1 MEINENIDG
10 ITEVELNEELV
21 KDAEIPQP
29 EAEEAHSDEKTSKS
43 KSKKDKVRELEVQ
56 IEKLTDELESAKK
69 TASEFEDKYMRV
81 LAEYDNY
88 RKRTVKEKEGI
99 YSDAYGNALNEI
111 LPIMDTLEMAA
122 GYNGD
127 KVAEGV
133 KMTLAQFRSTLEKL
147 GVEEI
152 KAEVGGEFDAE
163 VHNAVMSTD
172 NPDVPSGSIAMV
184 LRKGYKKGDKVY
196 RYAMVAVAN

>member
-1 MEINENIDG
+1 MDKENIG
-10 ITEVELNEELV
+10 NIEEVEVKEAPATEEP
-21 KDAEIPQP
+21 KDAP
-29 EAEEAHSDEKTSKS
+29 AEEPKAAKS
-43 KSKKDKVRELEVQ
+43 KGKASKTRELEIQ
-56 IEKLTDELESAKK
+56 IETLTSELDAAKK
-69 TASEFEDKYMRV
+69 SASEFEDKYLRV
-81 LAEYDNY
+81 FAEYDNY
-88 RKRTVKEKEGI
+88 RKRTAKEKESI
-99 YSDAYGNALNEI
+99 YSDAYGDALNEI

-133 KMTLAQFRSTLEKL
+133 KMTLTQFKSTLEKL

-152 KAEVGGEFDAE
+152 KAEIGGEFDADI
-163 VHNAVMSTD
+163 HNAIMSTD

-184 LRKGYKKGDKVY
+184 LRKGYKKGDRVY